1 MTETITTAEARD
13 ALTPYYVDEH
23 VTLHHGDC
31 LDVLRTLPDC
41 SIDAVVTDPPYGLR
55 FMGRAWDG
63 QDIIDATRARQG
75 QAEMPDD
82 GRSGVNGGYRSPSTE
97 AGRYDLSA
105 NAAFGLWC
113 QEWAT
118 ECLRVLKPGGH
129 MLAFGGS
136 RTWHRLACAVEDAG
150 FEIRDSIAWIYG
162 KGFPKSVDVAK
173 AIDKAAGHWRGRA
186 TAVESDNQSMGGGN
200 YGRTPKG
207 TPITPAAAAAGYG
220 TALKP
225 AFEPIV
231 VGRKPLAGTVAA
243 NWIDHGTG
251 ALNIDACRVVMSP
264 EDAAAINA
272 KHAGMDPDRY
282 ERPAGVA
289 LNLSVNPMPL
299 RPAQAH
305 SLGRWPTNVLLE
317 ESQAAEL
324 DRQTGVTVRIGQPR
338 GAAAGDGWGM
348 TATGAEY
355 SDAGG
360 ASRFFPVFRYES
372 KANSAERPKVD
383 GVAHPTVK
391 PLDLMRWLVRL
402 VTPPGGVVLDPFA
415 GSGTTAE
422 ACVIEGFRCVL
433 IEREAGYLPLI
444 VSRLTKP
451 IEPVLDFTR
460 EATA

>member
-1 MTETITTAEARD
+1 M
-13 ALTPYYVDEH
+13 LTPYYVDEH

-251 ALNIDACRVVMSP
+251 ALNIDACRVGMSP
-264 EDAAAINA
+264 QDAAAINA
-272 KHAGMDPDRY
+272 KHAGI
-282 ERPAGVA
+282 
-289 LNLSVNPMPL
+289 
-299 RPAQAH
+299 
-305 SLGRWPTNVLLE
+305 TNC
-317 ESQAAEL
+317 
-324 DRQTGVTVRIGQPR
+324 
-338 GAAAGDGWGM
+338 
-348 TATGAEY
+348 
-355 SDAGG
+355 
-360 ASRFFPVFRYES
+360 SRSR
-372 KANSAERPKVD
+372 
-383 GVAHPTVK
+383 
-391 PLDLMRWLVRL
+391 
-402 VTPPGGVVLDPFA
+402 
-415 GSGTTAE
+415 AE
-422 ACVIEGFRCVL
+422 ARFSNW
-433 IEREAGYLPLI
+433 PPH
-444 VSRLTKP
+444 SR
-451 IEPVLDFTR
+451 
-460 EATA
+460 